1 MSLKKNVFDIVK
13 FCNAK
18 TCEKVSYAKIV
29 TGGNDP
35 SISKAM
41 RYSQNLKNSRSG
53 SVLYK
58 VRIPDPPINILAV
71 PGIGSAYVSW
81 PQPNYYG
88 GTKILYYIVITY
100 AADNEVAHSKQ
111 ITYTTHITVSG
122 LTNGSSYKFFVIAVN
137 TVGSSASS
145 LVSNSIIPRTYAA
158 TPQIVNLTNNKNIAS
173 QLLISWSFRPNL
185 AGIYDNGTPLYD
197 GGGTITS
204 YTIQPMNSNILFTV
218 PDYQITT
225 TTSSDGK
232 IVIYSTVLQGLTSG
246 YAYSFKITATN
257 DAGDSPYSAY
267 SITQIVP

>member
-1 MSLKKNVFDIVK
+1 MKKHVFDIIK
-13 FCNAK
+13 FCSDK
-18 TCEKVSYAKIV
+18 PCEKAAYAKIV

-41 RYSQNLKNSRSG
+41 RYSQNLKTSRSG

-58 VRIPDPPINILAV
+58 VRIPDPPINVFAK

-81 PQPNYYG
+81 PQPDYYG

-100 AADNEVAHSKQ
+100 ATNNTALQSKQ
-111 ITYTTHITVSG
+111 ITYTTNITVSG
-122 LTNGSSYKFFVIAVN
+122 LTNGSSYNFFVIAVN

-145 LVSNSIIPRTYAA
+145 LVSNTIIPRTYAA
-158 TPQIVNLTNNKNIAS
+158 TPQIVNLTTNKNIAS
-173 QLLISWSFRPNL
+173 QLLLSWSFRPNL
-185 AGIYDNGTPLYD
+185 AGIYDNGTPHYD
-197 GGGTITS
+197 GGGPITS
-204 YTIQPMNSNILFTV
+204 YTVQPMNSNVLFSV

-232 IVIYSTVLQGLTSG
+232 IIIYSTVLQGLTSG

-257 DAGDSPYSAY
+257 DAGDSPYSSY
-267 SITQIVP
+267 STTQIVP